1 MRNNMNRRLI
11 SRNVS
16 LAVLVALAATGLN
29 SAAFAHVGEH
39 SQLNFAE
46 GLAHP
51 FTGLDHM
58 LAMVAVGL
66 WASQLGRPALWL
78 LPMTFPVVM
87 AIGAAFGIS
96 GRELPWL
103 EIAIASSV
111 LVLGA
116 AVALALRPSLVV
128 SAALVA
134 LLALLHGYSHG
145 TELPANVSALTYG
158 AGFVAATLVL
168 HGIGIAIGLF
178 ANAVPLRY
186 VARTAGAA
194 IAVVGVFLL
203 ATV

>member
-1 MRNNMNRRLI
+1 MRNTIMRSVASRI
-11 SRNVS
+11 SVAA
-16 LAVLVALAATGLN
+16 LLVCALTGIN
-29 SAAFAHVGEH
+29 SAALAHVGDH
-39 SQLNFAE
+39 SGMSFVQ

-66 WASQLGRPALWL
+66 WASQLGRPAIWL
-78 LPMTFPVVM
+78 LPAIFPLVM

-96 GRELPWL
+96 GRELPL
-103 EIAIASSV
+103 IEIGIASSV

-145 TELPANVSALTYG
+145 VELPANVAALTYG
-158 AGFVAATLVL
+158 AGFIAATLVL
-168 HGIGIAIGLF
+168 HMIGIAIGLF

-194 IAVVGVFLL
+194 IAAVGVILL